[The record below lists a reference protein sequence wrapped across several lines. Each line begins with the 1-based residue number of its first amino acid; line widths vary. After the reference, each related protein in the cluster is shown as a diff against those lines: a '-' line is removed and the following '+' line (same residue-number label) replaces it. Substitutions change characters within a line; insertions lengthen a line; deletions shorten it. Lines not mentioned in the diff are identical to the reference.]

1 MTGKHIKLHAEI
13 VNGKCPTCDEL
24 TMLVGVTRDFYR
36 CLSCGS
42 DLHQHINGKISYLP
56 ALNPPEG
63 TKPYVKEWVQMAKKS
78 QFGVN
83 LYHKQKP
90 RKRPGRHKKNL
101 NKHEKRQ
108 QKKRKKG
115 T

>member
-1 MTGKHIKLHAEI
+1 
-13 VNGKCPTCDEL
+13 
-24 TMLVGVTRDFYR
+24 
-36 CLSCGS
+36 
-42 DLHQHINGKISYLP
+42 
-56 ALNPPEG
+56 
-63 TKPYVKEWVQMAKKS
+63 MAKRA

-83 LYHKQKP
+83 LYHKQTP

-101 NKHEKRQ
+101 NKSEKRQ

>member
-1 MTGKHIKLHAEI
+1 
-13 VNGKCPTCDEL
+13 
-24 TMLVGVTRDFYR
+24 
-36 CLSCGS
+36 
-42 DLHQHINGKISYLP
+42 
-56 ALNPPEG
+56 
-63 TKPYVKEWVQMAKKS
+63 MAKKS

-90 RKRPGRHKKNL
+90 SKRPGRHKKSL
-101 NKHEKRQ
+101 NKSEKRQ